1 MSQGH
6 VSTEGHVDPVTL
18 ATDLRIV
25 LSGIVRRLREQ
36 STVGDLTKSQEAVLL
51 RLERDGSATATEL
64 ARAEGMRPQS
74 MARIVQTLEAAEL
87 VSGSADPSDG
97 RRTLLALT
105 ETARDHFRTG
115 RLAKDDWLTR
125 AIVDSLTPEEAE
137 LLRASVPALR
147 RLSQY
152 P

>member
-1 MSQGH
+1 MYDRQQQDRRRDSLL
-6 VSTEGHVDPVTL
+6 L

-25 LSGIVRRLREQ
+25 LSRLVRRLREQ

-51 RLERDGSATATEL
+51 RLERDGSTTTTAL

-74 MARIVQTLEAAEL
+74 MAQVVQALEEAGL
-87 VSGSADPSDG
+87 VTGSADPSDG

-105 ETARDHFRTG
+105 DTAREHFRTG

-125 AIVDSLTPEEAE
+125 AILHSLTPEEAD
-137 LLRASVPALR
+137 LLAASVPALR
-147 RLSQY
+147 RLADY

>member
-1 MSQGH
+1 MYDRQQQDRRRDSLL
-6 VSTEGHVDPVTL
+6 L

-25 LSGIVRRLREQ
+25 LSRLVRRLREQ

-51 RLERDGSATATEL
+51 RLERDGSTTTTEL

-74 MARIVQTLEAAEL
+74 MAQVVQALEEAGL
-87 VSGSADPSDG
+87 VAGSADPSDG

-105 ETARDHFRTG
+105 DTAREHFRTG

-125 AIVDSLTPEEAE
+125 AILHSLTPEEAD
-137 LLRASVPALR
+137 LLAASVPALR
-147 RLSQY
+147 RLADY

>member
-1 MSQGH
+1 M
-6 VSTEGHVDPVTL
+6 
-18 ATDLRIV
+18 
-25 LSGIVRRLREQ
+25 LSRLVRRLREQ

-51 RLERDGSATATEL
+51 RLERDGSTTTTAL

-74 MARIVQTLEAAEL
+74 MAQVVQALEEAGL
-87 VSGSADPSDG
+87 VTGSADPSDG

-105 ETARDHFRTG
+105 DTAREHFRTG

-125 AIVDSLTPEEAE
+125 AILHSLTPEEAD
-137 LLRASVPALR
+137 LLAASVPALR
-147 RLSQY
+147 RLADY

>member
-1 MSQGH
+1 MCEGKGDGQGQ
-6 VSTEGHVDPVTL
+6 DPLLL

-25 LSGIVRRLREQ
+25 LSRLVRRLREQ

-51 RLERDGSATATEL
+51 RLERDGSSTTTEL

-74 MARIVQTLEAAEL
+74 MAKTVQALQEAGL
-87 VSGSADPSDG
+87 VTGSPDPADG
-97 RRTLLALT
+97 RRILLALT
-105 ETARDHFRTG
+105 DTARDHFRTG

-125 AIVDSLTPEEAE
+125 AIQHSLTPEEVD
-137 LLRASVPALR
+137 LLAASVPALN
-147 RLSQY
+147 RLAHY

>member
-1 MSQGH
+1 MFDRQQQDRRRDSLL
-6 VSTEGHVDPVTL
+6 L

-25 LSGIVRRLREQ
+25 LSRLVRRLREQ

-51 RLERDGSATATEL
+51 RLERDGSTTTTEL

-74 MARIVQTLEAAEL
+74 MAQVVQALEEAGL
-87 VSGSADPSDG
+87 VAGSADPSDG

-105 ETARDHFRTG
+105 DTAREHFRTG

-125 AIVDSLTPEEAE
+125 AILHSLTPEEAD
-137 LLRASVPALR
+137 LLAASVPALR
-147 RLSQY
+147 RLADY